1 MKAQNIALYAAMAT
15 VIAGVLIFMS
25 GNNIGSIVLGIG
37 ALVMFGIRGYNRAVC
52 HDKAIMPS
60 TDRKST
66 RLNSSH
72 QIISYAVLCLNKK
85 KKHKS
90 RKPNKRNRTHTLRK
104 D

>member
-52 HDKAIMPS
+52 HDKAIM
-60 TDRKST
+60 
-66 RLNSSH
+66 RLYTIQVFGSIMLMGAAWLMYSGRH
-72 QIISYAVLCLNKK
+72 YWIIPLLICAAVELYVSFRNK
-85 KKHKS
+85 
-90 RKPNKRNRTHTLRK
+90 
-104 D
+104 